1 MYCIIHITL
10 YHMCYI
16 VQYDQY
22 DVLHIKRLIVYFI
35 FYYVT
40 GDVGALS
47 EVRDELLH
55 NVLEPIAHPER
66 VRSLGLEVPAG
77 VLFFGPPGLVPLK
90 LKLKLELKFFS
101 FLIVYVISSSLLIC
115 SLLSWSYLNSF
126 FISIYRMN
134 KRFGIFQ
141 CILFSSGVF

>member
-55 NVLEPIAHPER
+55 NVLEPIDHPER
-66 VRSLGLEVPAG
+66 FLSLGLEVPAG

-90 LKLKLELKFFS
+90 LKLKLKLKFLS
-101 FLIVYVISSSLLIC
+101 YLIFYVISSSLSFVLIC
-115 SLLSWSYLNSF
+115 SFLSCSYLNSF
-126 FISIYRMN
+126 LISIYY
-134 KRFGIFQ
+134 I
-141 CILFSSGVF
+141 IPSLPLYSL

>member
-1 MYCIIHITL
+1 MTYCIIHITL

-16 VQYDQY
+16 VQYDVIQY

-35 FYYVT
+35 FYYIT

-66 VRSLGLEVPAG
+66 FRSLGLEVPAG

-90 LKLKLELKFFS
+90 LKLK
-101 FLIVYVISSSLLIC
+101 FLSYLIFYVVSSSLLIC

-126 FISIYRMN
+126 FISMYYIISSPP
-134 KRFGIFQ
+134 FP
-141 CILFSSGVF
+141 CILY